1 MEFKWHRPNSSVKWG
16 VVLWPRRRERR
27 FIDQMAPT
35 RPQTNSA
42 CLILFYILFRGTQA
56 GASDK
61 FDYGWQSIIT
71 GRWKRLIPPNTF
83 LFPIFVKGLF
93 FEWSRNKETI
103 VNVYRRKLSNDF
115 HILKGG
121 VAIEHFP
128 IYRTTEMCTH
138 FLLPISL
145 SFPSSTSSSSL
156 FPPIRRRKTQR
167 FLAIYCTY
175 TLPPFSIKK
184 FFRSLPRF
192 SVPW

>member
-93 FEWSRNKETI
+93 FRMVKEQGNHCQRVQAEVVKRFSYFKRWCSHRAFSNIPNDRN
-103 VNVYRRKLSNDF
+103 VL
-115 HILKGG
+115 
-121 VAIEHFP
+121 
-128 IYRTTEMCTH
+128 H

-145 SFPSSTSSSSL
+145 SFPSSSSL